1 MTSFYLIIS
10 LLAAIAASILGW
22 SKGTA
27 KAGPTG
33 PGGVPPDILLLCPDA
48 RSSADGILLST
59 SPVAG
64 PSQSVGVKAGEPS
77 GAPR

>member
-1 MTSFYLIIS
+1 MNQLYLVLS

-22 SKGTA
+22 THGTA

-48 RSSADGILLST
+48 RSSSDGILLST

-64 PSQSVGVKAGEPS
+64 YSQSVGVKAGDPS
-77 GAPR
+77 GDPR